1 MSEKTTQDIHDSA
14 TLAGADLQQQRDI
27 LEAGIRLALSALAQ
41 GDAETAQSEL
51 EEALRRSTSAT
62 APLYDIGPLP

>member
-1 MSEKTTQDIHDSA
+1 MSERTTQDIQGA
-14 TLAGADLQQQRDI
+14 ETPAGADLQEQRDI

-51 EEALRRSTSAT
+51 EEALRRSTSVT
-62 APLYDIGPLP
+62 APLSDIGPLP

>member
-1 MSEKTTQDIHDSA
+1 MSEKTTQDIHGAA
-14 TLAGADLQQQRDI
+14 TPACAALQEQRDI

-51 EEALRRSTSAT
+51 EEALQRSTSAT
-62 APLYDIGPLP
+62 APLSDIGPLP